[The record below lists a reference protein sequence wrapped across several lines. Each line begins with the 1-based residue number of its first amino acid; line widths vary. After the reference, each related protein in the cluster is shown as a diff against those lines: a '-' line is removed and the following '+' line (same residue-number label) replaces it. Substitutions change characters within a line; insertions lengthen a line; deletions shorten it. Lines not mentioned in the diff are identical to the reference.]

1 MKEVVKG
8 RLSKIVH
15 DSAAE
20 YWFEIFGS
28 TLPTHLS
35 SDLKEMDS

>member
-8 RLSKIVH
+8 RPSKIVH
-15 DSAAE
+15 GSAAE

-28 TLPTHLS
+28 TLPTHLPW
-35 SDLKEMDS
+35 DLMEMDS